1 MSFQQRLAEKRKL
14 KLLQHTNSKLM
25 PVEADDD
32 WADGSRILSKYDND
46 AQIELE
52 RRKKSRIKIGETQA
66 EKEQD
71 SNRPTSSLETKK
83 TMASDYFTE
92 QEIGLKFKK
101 PSLIGEKRNKHE
113 PVEDIVAQLE
123 RSAVGENFL
132 STKRARQDAI
142 ESEKF

>member
-1 MSFQQRLAEKRKL
+1 M
-14 KLLQHTNSKLM
+14 
-25 PVEADDD
+25 
-32 WADGSRILSKYDND
+32 
-46 AQIELE
+46 
-52 RRKKSRIKIGETQA
+52 

-71 SNRPTSSLETKK
+71 SKRPTSSLETKK

-101 PSLIGEKRNKHE
+101 PSFIGEKRKKHE
-113 PVEDIVAQLE
+113 LVEDIVAQLE

>member
-25 PVEADDD
+25 PVDADDD
-32 WADGSRILSKYDND
+32 WANGSRILSKYDND

-92 QEIGLKFKK
+92 QEIGLKF
-101 PSLIGEKRNKHE
+101 
-113 PVEDIVAQLE
+113 
-123 RSAVGENFL
+123 
-132 STKRARQDAI
+132 
-142 ESEKF
+142 